1 MRRQLSI
8 LLFLLLC
15 LSSVCARN
23 VRIYGYVVDSDNRGI
38 ELANVYEIG
47 STPSLP
53 AREGENG
60 TTTNK
65 NGYYELMLMEPS
77 DTITL
82 VFSMVGYTTV
92 YQRIVLEQGTSTV
105 RPGDRTS
112 LDDVLNVNV
121 EMATSEEWLEEVEVR
136 GVKRQTT
143 MMDHID
149 ATTSRVMPDATGG
162 SIESLL
168 ITFAGVN
175 QNNELSSQYNVRGGS
190 FDENVVYVNGIEV
203 HRPLLIRSG
212 QQEGL
217 SFVNPSMVE
226 NVEFSAGGYGAQ
238 YGDKMASVLDIRYK
252 QPERFEGSLSASL
265 LGASVYVGTTTTAN
279 AERPSNDYKTTDAVR
294 PSDDCPTTALSD
306 RAFYPD
312 KSGSRCPTDIVSNVN
327 QSFSEAVGQQSGRTA
342 KRSDS
347 KAVGVSF
354 SQMHGIRYKT
364 SQYMLGSL
372 ATAGNY
378 QPNYFDYQTM
388 LTWEINRDKTADA
401 ERPSNQSDSGAVGQQ
416 SGRTAERS
424 DSKAVGAG
432 RGSWK
437 TSFLGNVSVNDYVF
451 QPDSMS
457 ESWGGLDAKHLNIWY
472 DGQEKDRFVTAFAAL
487 STGGQVSREVSI
499 GFDASGF
506 YTNERE
512 TYDITGEYVLS
523 NKSLDAEN
531 PDMGSGRPGE
541 MVDPSGQ
548 TDVLG
553 TGKYHQHARNRL
565 EAGVA
570 TLSHHGEWK
579 RGQNSLTW
587 GVSAQ
592 GEWIRDHISEWEW
605 RDSAGYS
612 LPNNGQDML
621 LYYAMQGDSSMQSA
635 RVQGYVQ
642 NTHKWNTDK
651 GQVILTVGGR
661 LQWWSW
667 TNEVLPSPRAS
678 LVYIPGWKRDFSFRL
693 ATGLYYQAPFY
704 KELRDTLTGA
714 DGVTRISLTRD
725 LKAQRSVHVVLGGD
739 YYFRAWGRPFKFTA
753 EAYYKYIDR
762 MESYTVDNVR
772 VRYSGKNDSE
782 GYAAGLDLKLYGELV
797 PGADSWIS
805 FSVMSAKQRLL
816 DRPDLGWIPSP
827 QEQRYSFSMLFQ
839 DYVPQFPQLK
849 FHLKMLWSDGMPF
862 AAPRDYASMKT
873 LRMSDYRRIDIGA
886 TYAFNAKTAK
896 FMRAPSAKHVAE
908 WAIQFEVFNLVGWK
922 NVNSYFWVS
931 DAYGQ
936 QWASP
941 NYLTGRRYNLKLTV
955 DLK

>member
-1 MRRQLSI
+1 
-8 LLFLLLC
+8 
-15 LSSVCARN
+15 
-23 VRIYGYVVDSDNRGI
+23 
-38 ELANVYEIG
+38 
-47 STPSLP
+47 
-53 AREGENG
+53 
-60 TTTNK
+60 
-65 NGYYELMLMEPS
+65 
-77 DTITL
+77 
-82 VFSMVGYTTV
+82 MVGYTTV
-92 YQRIVLEQGTSTV
+92 YQRIVLPQEV
-105 RPGDRTS
+105 M
-112 LDDVLNVNV
+112 NVNV

-149 ATTSRVMPDATGG
+149 AGASRVMPDATGG
-162 SIESLL
+162 AIESLL

-252 QPERFEGSLSASL
+252 RPERFEGSLSASL
-265 LGASVYVGTTTTAN
+265 LGASVYVGIGDPLQLPLQRGR
-279 AERPSNDYKTTDAVR
+279 EDELPSSIDTNLS
-294 PSDDCPTTALSD
+294 PSL
-306 RAFYPD
+306 RREGRG
-312 KSGSRCPTDIVSNVN
+312 GSR
-327 QSFSEAVGQQSGRTA
+327 
-342 KRSDS
+342 
-347 KAVGVSF
+347 VSF

-388 LTWEINRDKTADA
+388 LTWDLT
-401 ERPSNQSDSGAVGQQ
+401 PSNSPFLKGENKKSPFKGDLE
-416 SGRTAERS
+416 GRNPWS
-424 DSKAVGAG
+424 I
-432 RGSWK
+432 
-437 TSFLGNVSVNDYVF
+437 SFLGNVSVNDYVF

-472 DGQEKDRFVTAFAAL
+472 DGHEKDRFVTAFAAL
-487 STGGQVSREVSI
+487 STGGQVSPEVRI

-531 PDMGSGRPGE
+531 PDTGGSRPGE
-541 MVDPSGQ
+541 MVDASGQ

-570 TLSHHGEWK
+570 TLAHHGEWK

-704 KELRDTLTGA
+704 KELRDTLTDS
-714 DGVTRISLTRD
+714 DGVTRISLTRN

-805 FSVMSAKQRLL
+805 FSVMSAKQRLI

>member
-1 MRRQLSI
+1 M
-8 LLFLLLC
+8 
-15 LSSVCARN
+15 
-23 VRIYGYVVDSDNRGI
+23 
-38 ELANVYEIG
+38 
-47 STPSLP
+47 
-53 AREGENG
+53 
-60 TTTNK
+60 
-65 NGYYELMLMEPS
+65 
-77 DTITL
+77 
-82 VFSMVGYTTV
+82 
-92 YQRIVLEQGTSTV
+92 
-105 RPGDRTS
+105 
-112 LDDVLNVNV
+112 NV

-149 ATTSRVMPDATGG
+149 AGASRVMPDATGG

-252 QPERFEGSLSASL
+252 RPERFEGSLSASL
-265 LGASVYVGTTTTAN
+265 LGASVYVGMGAPLQLPLQQRGR
-279 AERPSNDYKTTDAVR
+279 EDELPSSIDTNLS
-294 PSDDCPTTALSD
+294 PSL
-306 RAFYPD
+306 RREGRG
-312 KSGSRCPTDIVSNVN
+312 GSR
-327 QSFSEAVGQQSGRTA
+327 
-342 KRSDS
+342 
-347 KAVGVSF
+347 VSF

-388 LTWEINRDKTADA
+388 LTWDLT
-401 ERPSNQSDSGAVGQQ
+401 PSNSPLKGENKKSPFKGDLEGLEGQ
-416 SGRTAERS
+416 G
-424 DSKAVGAG
+424 
-432 RGSWK
+432 GSWT

-472 DGQEKDRFVTAFAAL
+472 DGHEKDRFVTAFAAL
-487 STGGQVSREVSI
+487 STGGQVSPEVRI

-531 PDMGSGRPGE
+531 PDTGGSRPGE
-541 MVDPSGQ
+541 MVDASGQ

-570 TLSHHGEWK
+570 TLAHHGEWK

-587 GVSAQ
+587 GVSGQ
-592 GEWIRDHISEWEW
+592 MERITDHISEWEW

-635 RVQGYVQ
+635 RV
-642 NTHKWNTDK
+642 
-651 GQVILTVGGR
+651 
-661 LQWWSW
+661 
-667 TNEVLPSPRAS
+667 
-678 LVYIPGWKRDFSFRL
+678 
-693 ATGLYYQAPFY
+693 
-704 KELRDTLTGA
+704 
-714 DGVTRISLTRD
+714 
-725 LKAQRSVHVVLGGD
+725 
-739 YYFRAWGRPFKFTA
+739 
-753 EAYYKYIDR
+753 
-762 MESYTVDNVR
+762 
-772 VRYSGKNDSE
+772 
-782 GYAAGLDLKLYGELV
+782 
-797 PGADSWIS
+797 
-805 FSVMSAKQRLL
+805 
-816 DRPDLGWIPSP
+816 
-827 QEQRYSFSMLFQ
+827 
-839 DYVPQFPQLK
+839 
-849 FHLKMLWSDGMPF
+849 
-862 AAPRDYASMKT
+862 
-873 LRMSDYRRIDIGA
+873 
-886 TYAFNAKTAK
+886 
-896 FMRAPSAKHVAE
+896 
-908 WAIQFEVFNLVGWK
+908 
-922 NVNSYFWVS
+922 
-931 DAYGQ
+931 
-936 QWASP
+936 
-941 NYLTGRRYNLKLTV
+941 
-955 DLK
+955 